1 MLSIPRSSD
10 NAGGNVR
17 VMQVSSTNSQSPP
30 SNSVT
35 SVTGQSNLT
44 ASTTYATKQN
54 TLNKKLGFG
63 VGERWKKE
71 E

>member
-1 MLSIPRSSD
+1 MLSIPRSSV

-17 VMQVSSTNSQSPP
+17 VMQVSSTNSQSSP

-44 ASTTYATKQN
+44 ASTTYATKQ
-54 TLNKKLGFG
+54 KHF
-63 VGERWKKE
+63 E
-71 E
+71 